1 MDEGFVM
8 LDFCFLF
15 LMLIY
20 GKFDLKIVVGELMLK
35 VWNEN

>member
-8 LDFCFLF
+8 LDYCFLF

-20 GKFDLKIVVGELMLK
+20 FKFDLKIVVGELMLK
-35 VWNEN
+35 V